1 MNTLETLN
9 LPRNSDSDEVVPLY
23 VSDVIILQDQQFCQI
38 VRLYNNQTVLI
49 RILGTDKPKLVKTS
63 EILINLSYIS
73 KKETLYNKKR
83 QMRQSWDE
91 NERIEVFSRSGG
103 TWCVGLIIRKFLLR
117 ADKRIAHPDMWFQV
131 VYYSAT
137 QEKLR
142 YKQLKF
148 DSKHIQKVSDI
159 TSGSPFWGVLMDVYE
174 PPATEQISI
183 IPPTPIIGLPDFSR
197 PNDDDDNLTMGGL
210 LMKQHS
216 VDNIHDTELL
226 ENAATE
232 STNSKNKHS
241 SSHLAPEPEETIY
254 KQSSLA
260 AEYDDAK
267 SNQVDNDFP
276 ALFKQPSL
284 EQGGSEEN
292 DAEEKEALT
301 GEPIAMLGMIQRQNS
316 ETLPHE
322 LSPMMKEG
330 DLLKNKH
337 NIE

>member
-1 MNTLETLN
+1 MFSRSNRSSKVTDSKMNTLETLN

-73 KKETLYNKKR
+73 KKETLYNEKR

-103 TWCVGLIIRKFLLR
+103 TWCVGLIMRKFLLR
-117 ADKRIAHPDMWFQV
+117 ADKRIAHPDMWFQI

-159 TSGSPFWGVLMDVYE
+159 TKDSPFWRVLMDIYE
-174 PPATEQISI
+174 PPKEQISI
-183 IPPTPIIGLPDFSR
+183 THTPIIGLPVLIR
-197 PNDDDDNLTMGGL
+197 PNDDEENFQL
-210 LMKQHS
+210 LQKQNS
-216 VDNIHDTELL
+216 VDAIHNEDIL
-226 ENAATE
+226 ENVANEITATNKKS
-232 STNSKNKHS
+232 ST
-241 SSHLAPEPEETIY
+241 HLAPEPEDSIY

-260 AEYDDAK
+260 G
-267 SNQVDNDFP
+267 DNDVP
-276 ALFKQPSL
+276 ELFKQPSL
-284 EQGGSEEN
+284 EQGMN
-292 DAEEKEALT
+292 EEKDALT
-301 GEPIAMLGMIQRQNS
+301 GEPVAMLGMIQRQNS

-322 LSPMMKEG
+322 ISPMMEEE
-330 DLLKNKH
+330 DLLKKKLN
-337 NIE
+337 NEC